1 MRTYRIVLDTNVLIA
16 ALRSQKGTSYALIQ
30 HIHRPEIQIVVS
42 VPLVLEYEKVAMAHL
57 AQLGFSAEDIQA
69 YIDYLCSI
77 AHRQEIYYLWRPFLR
92 DPADDM
98 LLELA
103 VAAQCDYIITFNKR
117 DFAGSD
123 QFGIFAITPKEFFTI
138 LAKGQRTR

>member
-1 MRTYRIVLDTNVLIA
+1 M
-16 ALRSQKGTSYALIQ
+16 Q
-30 HIHRPEIQIVVS
+30 HIHHPEIQVVVS
-42 VPLVLEYEKVAMAHL
+42 VPLVLEYEKVALAHQE
-57 AQLGFSAEDIQA
+57 QLIFSVEDLHA

-98 LLELA
+98 VLELA

-117 DFAGSD
+117 DFVGSD

-138 LAKGQRTR
+138 LARGR